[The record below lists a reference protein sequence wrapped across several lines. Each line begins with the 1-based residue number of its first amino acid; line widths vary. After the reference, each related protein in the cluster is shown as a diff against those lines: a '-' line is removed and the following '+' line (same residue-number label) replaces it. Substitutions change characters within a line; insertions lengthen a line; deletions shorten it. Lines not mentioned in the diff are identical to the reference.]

1 MKKEWKNP
9 FWENAAKDRLTVRLN
24 ITHDDGSFSTTV
36 AKVSKFDNDGNLSTD
51 YQELLAQNPISVI
64 DKFTEE
70 RLQRHK
76 QQREAEIK
84 KNQEKQEAK
93 RLEDLFNLKL
103 QTFEIP
109 EIKGSNNRKLKSKI
123 RKARN
128 LVEMQAYATILLL
141 ELMNDEPKTE
151 EKSE

>member
-9 FWENAAKDRLTVRLN
+9 FWENAAKDRLTGRLN

-36 AKVSKFDNDGNLSTD
+36 AKVSKFDNDGNLSSD
-51 YQELLAQNPISVI
+51 YEELVAQNPISVI

-93 RLEDLFNLKL
+93 RLEELFNLKL

-128 LVEMQAYATILLL
+128 LVEMQAYASILLL
-141 ELMNDEPKTE
+141 ELMNDEPKAE